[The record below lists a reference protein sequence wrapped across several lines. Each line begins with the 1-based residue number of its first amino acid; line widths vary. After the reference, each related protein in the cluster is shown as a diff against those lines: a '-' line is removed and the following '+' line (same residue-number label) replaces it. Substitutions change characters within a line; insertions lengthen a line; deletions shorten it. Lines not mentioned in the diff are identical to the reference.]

1 MNKSAKILLVYSIV
15 VSGLL
20 ITSGFFFNPNPQNWL
35 LQIIFAPVPIFLLYT
50 LVTRSTELKI
60 SKRQLVIAFLIM
72 AILFGLGVSN
82 VQKSQAIEKSED
94 VNDEE
99 NITQFS
105 ISNAEI
111 NEVIKDTDDTVLII
125 IKADEGAFINVR
137 KEPRVASVKMTV
149 VEGGDRFIST
159 GYEDQWYEVGLD
171 DDTTGYIFEEFV
183 EVIGQEKEENNQ

>member
-35 LQIIFAPVPIFLLYT
+35 LQLIFAPVPIFLLYT

-60 SKRQLVIAFLIM
+60 SKRQLIIAFLIM
-72 AILFGLGVSN
+72 AILLGLGVSN
-82 VQKSQAIEKSED
+82 VQKSQANEKSED

-111 NEVIKDTDDTVLII
+111 NEDKKVTDDTVLIV

-137 KEPRVASVKMTV
+137 KEPRVTSVKITV

-159 GYEDQWYEVGLD
+159 GYEEQWYEVRLD
-171 DDTTGYIFEEFV
+171 DDTTGYVFEEFV